1 MNVAVAL
8 HSAAPTFDEAAI
20 CSHVALLHKR
30 AKGANGL
37 LVVSAFHVDPDNPAD
52 QKGRPG
58 AVNHHRV
65 GDVDGTVRSIMGHA
79 ATPHLNCYLG
89 LQVMKPGIKR
99 GKRGGRD
106 DIVAML
112 GLVADLDGDTGKAG
126 GLPCDPSYAIE
137 SSPGNRQPVW
147 LFASPVTPE
156 EAAPLAAALR
166 RATDSDDG
174 TSDIA
179 HIWRIA
185 GTLNW
190 PNGAKI
196 ARGRS
201 REPVAVTLAD
211 PFQGLVYDAAA
222 LAGTLEPHMRPTA
235 AARSAKASGEARD
248 ASALYG
254 QLSARALEKLGADVA
269 EGERSEH
276 AFTVYEQLEFDG
288 LDLDDA
294 IALVREYGGTWKDRY
309 KSDDALVKDAERCWG
324 KVDRSQQ
331 RAEAAAGVAH
341 ILQGDAAGA
350 CVREAANENE
360 PPAEGDDDLAEE
372 TAGPWFED
380 LTEVDPF
387 AIADEKG
394 LLGDIARWVYAA
406 SWLPVFEF
414 AILSAIAACA
424 AIFGRRFVTPTGL
437 GLNLYIIGIAPSGAG
452 KDDPVTAPQELFTEC
467 GLLHLVGPSDVT
479 SDGAIETAIRRNP
492 CHLMAMDEIGY
503 FLQGVNATRAAGHE
517 KKVRKVLLDI
527 YAKSRINKSWNG
539 KTYSDPT
546 GKEKKKDPVRN
557 PTVTVFG
564 VSVAESFYAG
574 LAADNLTDGVLA
586 RLLVIEA
593 DSPRMRNPDYQPD
606 VPEKLVQSVKYAASA
621 AVGAFE
627 DIEHVNCMVATMR
640 PNLRPVP
647 WTVKAEKVWGAIQQR
662 QIELLADNP
671 SFNGII
677 NRAAGHTLVLATI
690 RALGENP
697 DDPIVKLADIQWGF
711 AIVLKSLE
719 TIRAGITDHMA
730 GSDFEALCLAVRRE
744 VKATT
749 EEGIT
754 HTQLLRKKGISKAAD
769 KDVAGAIK
777 RCVDTKQITLR
788 ESKRG
793 RRGKRY
799 FDPKY
804 PPEAA

>member
-1 MNVAVAL
+1 MR
-8 HSAAPTFDEAAI
+8 AAHAISDAPSFDEAAI
-20 CSHVALLHKR
+20 RSHVALLHER
-30 AKGANGL
+30 ATGVNGVLVVFVAFANGAGP
-37 LVVSAFHVDPDNPAD
+37 VT
-52 QKGRPG
+52 
-58 AVNHHRV
+58 HHCV
-65 GDVDGTVRSIMGHA
+65 GEVDGMVASIMAHA
-79 ATPHLNCYLG
+79 TTPNANVYVGLHLMRRDLPRG
-89 LQVMKPGIKR
+89 ER
-99 GKRGGRD
+99 GKRA

-112 GLVADLDGDTGKAG
+112 GLVADLDADKGKAG
-126 GLPCDPSYAIE
+126 ALPREPSYVVE
-137 SSPGNRQPVW
+137 TSPGNFQPV
-147 LFASPVTPE
+147 FIFSSPVAPD

-166 RATDSDDG
+166 RATDSDAG
-174 TSDIA
+174 TSDVV
-179 HIWRIA
+179 HVWRIP

-201 REPVAVTLAD
+201 RAPVAVTLAE
-211 PFQGLVYDAAA
+211 PFHGLVYEPAA
-222 LAGTLEPHMRPTA
+222 LGAVLEPWARPEKA
-235 AARSAKASGEARD
+235 PASAKASGEPRD
-248 ASALYG
+248 AAALYAR
-254 QLSARALEKLGADVA
+254 LSAIAIEKLEADVA
-269 EGERSEH
+269 EGERSEQ
-276 AFTVYEQLEFDG
+276 AARVYEQLSFDG
-288 LDLDDA
+288 FDLDDA
-294 IALVREYGGTWKDRY
+294 LALVREYAGPWKDYR
-309 KSDDALVKDAERCWG
+309 SDDDALVKDAERIWSKHCHHA
-324 KVDRSQQ
+324 QE
-331 RAEAAAGVAH
+331 RAE
-341 ILQGDAAGA
+341 QKDAAEAFLGA
-350 CVREAANENE
+350 PAANQNE
-360 PPAEGDDDLAEE
+360 AVDADDDEAEE
-372 TAGPWFED
+372 IAGPWFEN
-380 LTEVDPF
+380 LAEVDPF
-387 AIADEKG
+387 NIADEKG
-394 LLGDIARWVYAA
+394 LLGNIARWVYAA
-406 SWLPVFEF
+406 SWLPVPEF
-414 AILSAIAACA
+414 ATLSSIAACSV
-424 AIFGRRFVTPTGL
+424 IFGRRFVTPTGL
-437 GLNLYIIGIAPSGAG
+437 GLNLYIVGIAPSGAG

-503 FLQGVNATRAAGHE
+503 FLQGVTATRAAGHE
-517 KKVRKVLLDI
+517 KKVRKVLLEI
-527 YAKSRINKSWNG
+527 YAKSRIGKSWNG

-546 GKEKKKDPVRN
+546 GSEKKKEPVRN

-586 RLLVIEA
+586 RLLIIEA
-593 DSPRMRNPDYQPD
+593 DSPRMRNPDYQPE
-606 VPEKLVQSVKYAASA
+606 VPECLIESVKYAASA
-621 AVGAFE
+621 AVGAFGK
-627 DIEHVNCMVATMR
+627 IEHVDCMVATQR

-697 DDPIVKLADIQWGF
+697 DAPIVKLADIQWGF

-744 VKATT
+744 VKATA
-749 EEGIT
+749 EKGIS

-769 KDVAGAIK
+769 KDVLGAIK
-777 RCVDTKQITLR
+777 RCVDTVQIVLR
-788 ESKRG
+788 EPKRG

-804 PPEAA
+804 AP